1 MKINKVFVLFL
12 LTLLAVSCKEKS
24 AESDNIFKF
33 RDYVSY
39 TTSGRVSVVEPIK
52 IFLAKEVAAWEMGQD
67 LDDDL
72 IKIKPYVQ
80 GKLQA
85 VNKTTLIFTPDETLQ
100 SDTEYSVT
108 VKLGE
113 FIEKIPN
120 EFKSYKF
127 SFKTITPSFSIKTGN
142 LQSYSK
148 DWQYI
153 TAQLRSADVI
163 GLDAAKKLVSA
174 SQNDKTLSVVWNED
188 NSISKYYDFKID
200 SIQRF
205 VEDSKVSVKWDGS
218 PIDADN
224 EGENFITIP
233 GKNNFTIVDMEVYQ

>member
-85 VNKTTLIFTPDETLQ
+85 EAMYDNDYLVRNKGRWI
-100 SDTEYSVT
+100 T
-108 VKLGE
+108 V
-113 FIEKIPN
+113 EK
-120 EFKSYKF
+120 
-127 SFKTITPSFSIKTGN
+127 
-142 LQSYSK
+142 
-148 DWQYI
+148 
-153 TAQLRSADVI
+153 
-163 GLDAAKKLVSA
+163 
-174 SQNDKTLSVVWNED
+174 
-188 NSISKYYDFKID
+188 
-200 SIQRF
+200 
-205 VEDSKVSVKWDGS
+205 
-218 PIDADN
+218 
-224 EGENFITIP
+224 
-233 GKNNFTIVDMEVYQ
+233 